1 MCIIA
6 YAPKGV
12 QIKEQTIE
20 VMFDYNPDGA
30 GIMWKPLNGDKVQ
43 IRKGFMTLSE
53 LMKAYEQIPV
63 ECEKAIHCRI
73 ATSGKISPATCH
85 PFPVRNKI
93 KAMKKAVDETDMA
106 LMHNG
111 VISFC
116 TPKEGLKA
124 KHSDTMEFAQQ
135 YLMPLRNQLDN
146 PALKKLLGQTTNS
159 RLLIFR
165 RNKPTVMIGDWEQE
179 EGVYYSNDTYKDDYG
194 YGPYKSYYKYGYWDE
209 DGYANPHSYKQC
221 PTSTWLSIQLTNVNT
236 PEDLSNAEDEII
248 NALYDLNYDVA
259 GIYSEEYAN
268 AFYVEVEVV
277 GKGADSLEMV
287 AGYQVTH
294 IY

>member
-43 IRKGFMTLSE
+43 IRKGFMTLSD

-73 ATSGKISPATCH
+73 ATSGKISAATCH
-85 PFPVRNKI
+85 PFPIRSKI
-93 KAMKKAVDETDMA
+93 KAMRKAIDETDMA

-116 TPKEGLKA
+116 TPKGGMKA

-146 PALKKLLGQTTNS
+146 PALKKLLGECTNS

-165 RNKPTVMIGDWEQE
+165 QNKPTVMVGDWEQE
-179 EGVYYSNDTYKDDYG
+179 DGVYYSNDTYKDDYG
-194 YGPYKSYYKYGYWDE
+194 YGTFRYPYKYGYWDDE
-209 DGYANPHSYKQC
+209 SYVSPYSYKQS
-221 PTSTWLSIQLTNVNT
+221 PSSTWLSVEIPIANT

-248 NALYDLNYDVA
+248 NALYDLGYDVA
-259 GIYSEEYAN
+259 DIYLDEYSSAYY
-268 AFYVEVEVV
+268 AQVEVV
-277 GKGADSLEMV
+277 GKNAHKLGSV
-287 AGYQVTH
+287 AGYRVAEA
-294 IY
+294 Y